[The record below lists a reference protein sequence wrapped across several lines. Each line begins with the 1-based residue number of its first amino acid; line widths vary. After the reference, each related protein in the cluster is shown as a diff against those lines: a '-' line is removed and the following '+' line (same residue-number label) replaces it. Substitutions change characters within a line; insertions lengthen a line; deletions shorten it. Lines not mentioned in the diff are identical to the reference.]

1 MAPTTNTQQSPVT
14 LPNGTS
20 PLPGVLTAGQP
31 SAAQLSQLAQSGV
44 KTVID
49 LRSPDEPRGFDEPAT
64 VRDAGLE
71 YRIIP
76 VTPTTLGDRE
86 FDEVRTLLRDENARP
101 ILVHCGSANRVGALL
116 IPYLMLDE
124 RRSRQDAL
132 RIARDV
138 GLRSDDLARAAL
150 TYVGEHEDG
159 APPIDAATL

>member
-1 MAPTTNTQQSPVT
+1 MTFTTNTHSPVK
-14 LPNGTS
+14 LPNGAS

-31 SAAQLSQLAQSGV
+31 SAAQLSQLALSGV

-49 LRSPDEPRGFDEPAT
+49 LRSPSEHREFDEPAT
-64 VRDAGLE
+64 VRDAGLN
-71 YRIIP
+71 YRNIP
-76 VTPTTLGDRE
+76 VTPTTLSERE

-101 ILVHCGSANRVGALL
+101 VLVHCGSANRVGALL

-124 RRSRQDAL
+124 RRSRDDAL

-150 TYVGEHEDG
+150 SYVGGHEDG
-159 APPIDAATL
+159 APPIDAGTL

>member
-1 MAPTTNTQQSPVT
+1 
-14 LPNGTS
+14 LPNGAS
-20 PLPGVLTAGQP
+20 PIPGVLTAGQP

-64 VRDAGLE
+64 ARAAGLK
-71 YRIIP
+71 YRNIP
-76 VTPTTLGDRE
+76 VTPATLGDQE

-101 ILVHCGSANRVGALL
+101 VLVHCGSANRVGALL
-116 IPYLMLDE
+116 VPYLVLDE
-124 RRSRQDAL
+124 KRSREDAL

-150 TYVGEHEDG
+150 SYVGEHEDG
-159 APPIDAATL
+159 APPPDAGTL